1 MGVVLL
7 VGETGIYVTWV
18 TGAIISSVA
27 LMWVFKPPWARITL
41 NGFQDMFRR
50 YWMHGIVVFSI
61 YIWKDLF
68 DGIDRLLMANTRIDM
83 TSYIYAI
90 EGDIVLWFQQTFENQ
105 LLTSV
110 LTHFYVAGYMMI
122 MFSAFVYTCYFDDR
136 HMADR
141 ITLVVLLVYFLALPF
156 YLFFNVRV
164 TGDFI
169 PEMQTL
175 GYHLTPEIETWFT
188 RIDPFTN
195 GMPSLH
201 IGMPFAFWYCFARN
215 DLDGRWKMWRLFL
228 ILYTSLTAFTIL
240 YLGIHW
246 VSDIIGGLIVGL
258 LAVHISERISPK
270 IWWLLDERSFL
281 HRTSWLLADWR
292 RPVNEILAIF
302 KSGIN
307 WVRYPG
313 TKQTSTAIVL
323 LLLATSL
330 TLLWDATHQHFPA
343 EGVTHPDAASGA
355 DGWLTSYEVIDEGNI
370 SVSLWNLSTEDSY
383 QRNVS
388 INTSWGDFPL
398 EILVGSSHIVVW
410 HGHQLEF
417 FNTTSNQWED
427 QWFTE
432 PLFDDID
439 MLSNGDEDWPRML
452 MLNDGTVE
460 IHSRSSLNAT
470 AYLPAPPSG
479 PVSIIASSDNRVA
492 YVEQS
497 QPMTIN
503 VQTIDGFQRHVR
515 VEINSTISEERDAEV
530 YTMTGTLVDYQN
542 ATINE
547 ITLDNDYLVAMVNIS
562 AVNRLVLV
570 NLVNGEQY
578 ILGDPIF
585 PVDAPSIGHDFVA
598 WQHRQFLVSLNPHPT
613 NIDWEISYH
622 DISENQTYQLHTPDE
637 IDQINPQV
645 MEGHIAWL
653 QIDENGDT
661 EIRVWTNEV
670 VFEKYSSLTLQIFVV
685 IFPLL
690 LIILAGQRLSE
701 NHGHILPF
709 GKDQEEE

>member
-1 MGVVLL
+1 V

-61 YIWKDLF
+61 YLWKDLF
-68 DGIDRLLMANTRIDM
+68 DGIDRLLMANTRFDM

-90 EGDIVLWFQQTFENQ
+90 EGDIVLWFQQTFQNS
-105 LLTSV
+105 LLTLM

-215 DLDGRWKMWRLFL
+215 DLDGRWKNWRLFL

-246 VSDIIGGLIVGL
+246 VSDIIGGLVVGM
-258 LAVHISERISPK
+258 LAVHISEWMSPRT
-270 IWWLLDERSFL
+270 WWLLDERSFL
-281 HRTSWLLADWR
+281 HRISWLLADWR
-292 RPVNEILAIF
+292 RPVKEIANILKA
-302 KSGIN
+302 GIN

-313 TKQTSTAIVL
+313 TKQTSTAIVFL
-323 LLLATSL
+323 LLVTSF

-343 EGVTHPDAASGA
+343 EGVRHPDAASGA
-355 DGWLTSYEVIDEGNI
+355 NGWLTSYETIDEGNI
-370 SVSLWNLSTEDSY
+370 TVTLWDLSTEESY
-383 QRNVS
+383 QQNFG
-388 INTSWGDFPL
+388 IYTDWGNYPV
-398 EILVGSSHIVVW
+398 EILIGESHIVVW
-410 HGHQLEF
+410 HGYQLEF
-417 FNTTSNQWED
+417 FNISTNQWEG
-427 QWFTE
+427 QWLTGE
-432 PLFDDID
+432 LFDDIS
-439 MLSNGDEDWPRML
+439 MLSNSGDDWPRMV
-452 MLNDGTVE
+452 MLNNGVVE
-460 IHSRSSLNAT
+460 IRSRGGLNEPT
-470 AYLPAPPSG
+470 NLPTLPNG
-479 PVSIIASSDNRVA
+479 PVSIISSNDNRVA
-492 YVEQS
+492 YVEESDQS
-497 QPMTIN
+497 VIN
-503 VQTIDGFQRHVR
+503 VQTIDGLHRHVK
-515 VEINSTISEERDAEV
+515 VEINTTISAERDEQV
-530 YTMTGTLVDYQN
+530 LTMTGVVVDYQN
-542 ATINE
+542 ATITE
-547 ITLDNDYLVAMVNIS
+547 ITLDDDYLVAMVNIS

-570 NLVNGEQY
+570 DLVDGGQY

-585 PVDAPSIGHDFVA
+585 PVDAPSIGHGFVA
-598 WQHRQFLVSLNPHPT
+598 WQHRQFLVSVNPHPT
-613 NIDWEISYH
+613 NIDWEVSYH
-622 DISENQTYQLHTPDE
+622 DISENQTYQLHAPDE
-637 IDQINPQV
+637 IDQLNPQV
-645 MEGHIAWL
+645 MEDHIAWL
-653 QIDENGDT
+653 QIDENADT
-661 EIRVWTNEV
+661 EIRVWTNEIT
-670 VFEKYSSLTLQIFVV
+670 FERYSSLTLQVFVV
-685 IFPLL
+685 LFPLF
-690 LIILAGQRLSE
+690 LIVLVAQRLSE
-701 NHGHILPF
+701 NQGKLLPILN
-709 GKDQEEE
+709 KSEEE